1 MHPASDAAV
10 GGEAMAPRSGRLVPA
25 PAVLSQT
32 VVGESVLL
40 DLRSQKYFGL
50 NEIGTRVWQ
59 LLQETNDIDAIRARL
74 LVEYAVAADELERDL
89 DDLLARLLAAGLV
102 MDADAPKDR

>member
-1 MHPASDAAV
+1 MGVRH
-10 GGEAMAPRSGRLVPA
+10 RHLVPV
-25 PAVLSQT
+25 PDVLAQT

-59 LLQETNDIDAIRARL
+59 LLQQGGDVAAVQARL
-74 LVEYAVAADELERDL
+74 LEEYDVAPDQLVRDL
-89 DDLLARLLAAGLV
+89 DELLERLLRAGLV
-102 MDADAPKDR
+102 EERRDKA